1 VPGGSTAVSS
11 SSRSGLTASTV
22 ADLAPSHLDLAAMA
36 ADQQRCQ
43 PTLLLAASSSL
54 QVSAVKLGD
63 YQLLCDSSTGRQRP
77 LVPLSWRQAVMA
89 AVHQIGHPG
98 TRATRRLISSRFVWK
113 GLAADVTAFCRSCL
127 PCQRAKVTRQPAAP
141 VQPIDIPGRRFS
153 HIHVDLVGPLPTSK
167 EGFSYLLTV
176 MDRSTRWL
184 EAVPL
189 ASVTAQSTA
198 DALVSTWISRF
209 GVPEQ
214 VTSDRGV
221 QFVSAIWKVLCTRL
235 GIKQSFTTAYH
246 PQSNGMV
253 ERVHRQLK
261 DALRARLAG
270 SEWPSHLPWIL
281 LGLRSAPK
289 EDSNTSSAE
298 LVYGVPLALPGELL
312 SSPELPAVEFLQ
324 LLRQQPPQP
333 LPTRPLTYSEAASA
347 PSRQLLEATYVFV
360 RRGAVSSP
368 LAPQY
373 DGPYLVKQRGQK
385 VFQVEMGG
393 RLEVV
398 SVDRLKPYLGQP
410 VDPALPPRR
419 GRPPLS
425 S

>member
-1 VPGGSTAVSS
+1 MHQAGHQAVLHHGLPPSVERDGG
-11 SSRSGLTASTV
+11 AS
-22 ADLAPSHLDLAAMA
+22 APAAEGCSA
-36 ADQQRCQ
+36 CQ
-43 PTLLLAASSSL
+43 A
-54 QVSAVKLGD
+54 
-63 YQLLCDSSTGRQRP
+63 GRQR
-77 LVPLSWRQAVMA
+77 VA
-89 AVHQIGHPG
+89 
-98 TRATRRLISSRFVWK
+98 ISPSR
-113 GLAADVTAFCRSCL
+113 
-127 PCQRAKVTRQPAAP
+127 
-141 VQPIDIPGRRFS
+141 
-153 HIHVDLVGPLPTSK
+153 
-167 EGFSYLLTV
+167 
-176 MDRSTRWL
+176 
-184 EAVPL
+184 
-189 ASVTAQSTA
+189 
-198 DALVSTWISRF
+198 
-209 GVPEQ
+209 
-214 VTSDRGV
+214 
-221 QFVSAIWKVLCTRL
+221 
-235 GIKQSFTTAYH
+235 
-246 PQSNGMV
+246 
-253 ERVHRQLK
+253 
-261 DALRARLAG
+261 
-270 SEWPSHLPWIL
+270 IL